1 LRALDELGMT
11 KKELAEK
18 ANISLSFLSDLT
30 NAKAN
35 PSLKIME
42 AIAGALGTPLPAL
55 LESTDLPVEDFENL
69 MEGQSHIS
77 LPDKYT
83 RVCAILTE
91 YQAYQVKRWGKVNKM
106 QLKKLKSKLKKTTNK
121 KVL

>member
-1 LRALDELGMT
+1 MT

-18 ANISLSFLSDLT
+18 TGMSLSFLSDIV

-42 AIAGALGTPLPAL
+42 AIAGAVGTPLPTL

-69 MEGQSHIS
+69 MEGQSKMS
-77 LPDKYT
+77 LPEKYT

-91 YQAYQVKRWGKVNKM
+91 YQAYQVKRWNEANKA
-106 QLKKLKSKLKKTTNK
+106 QLKKNKRKSKKLTPK